1 MKSMATGEGMA
12 RIRSAMKTAAPFST
26 PTRSGTPP
34 RCSCEMDWP
43 SSTTRAAISS
53 REMSTPPGRW
63 GMGRRLPAS
72 VLLGR
77 DEGGQRA
84 LAAHAIGDA
93 LGLGLA
99 LEGADAHTVVRL
111 PVARRGGRH
120 VGIEPGLL
128 ELLLEGLGLGLRLER
143 GDLHRPRPRRLR
155 SLVAA
160 GGRIRVG
167 GLLDDGLAPAP
178 IGIRRWCGL
187 ASAGFR
193 RGERLRLLVT
203 ARSGIRGASAQWC
216 GEGLVEG
223 QLLIDGR
230 LVDVASHQA
239 AALPRR
245 DDLSRGAVSEGR
257 GGRTSPLPAHEDA
270 KGEGESHDH
279 GDRAQETDPLEPGR
293 ATSHPPSP
301 RHACGLHMLSGAE
314 TPRSSRP
321 FRTTCPTAAARPRRA
336 TVSARSS
343 VITRWNL

>member
-34 RCSCEMDWP
+34 PCSREMDWP

-53 REMSTPPGRW
+53 REMSTPPSRW

-72 VLLGR
+72 ILLGG

-84 LAAHAIGDA
+84 LAAHAIGNA

-99 LEGADAHTVVRL
+99 LERADAHTVVRL
-111 PVARRGGRH
+111 PVAGRSGGD

-128 ELLLEGLGLGLRLER
+128 ELLLEGVGLGLRLER
-143 GDLHRPRPRRLR
+143 GGLHRPRPRRLR
-155 SLVAA
+155 GERIG
-160 GGRIRVG
+160 GGRLLDG
-167 GLLDDGLAPAP
+167 GLAAAPR
-178 IGIRRWCGL
+178 GIRWGCGL
-187 ASAGFR
+187 ASTAIC
-193 RGERLRLLVT
+193 RGRRLRLLLT
-203 ARSGIRGASAQWC
+203 ARSCIRGASAQWR
-216 GEGLVEG
+216 GEGLIEG

-230 LVDVASHQA
+230 RVDVASHQP
-239 AALPRR
+239 AALPRGG
-245 DDLSRGAVSEGR
+245 DLPRGAVGEGR
-257 GGRTSPLPAHEDA
+257 GSGASPLPAHEEA
-270 KGEGESHDH
+270 EGEGESHDH
-279 GDRAQETDPLEPGR
+279 GHRAQESDPLEPGR
-293 ATSHPPSP
+293 AAPHPPPP
-301 RHACGLHMLSGAE
+301 RHAWGLHMLSGAE